1 VVLAVEAL
9 LLAVPLREQMD
20 FVVAVVAV
28 VADQSLQLLLALVAL
43 VVMAMFASLLL
54 NNDKKIY

>member
-28 VADQSLQLLLALVAL
+28 VADQSLQLLLALVAW